1 MKKNYSLSRNVLGK
15 NGPKVRHQRGEA
27 TIGRVYIR
35 YGLTSRL
42 ANFIYAMTL

>member
-1 MKKNYSLSRNVLGK
+1 MAQKLDIKG
-15 NGPKVRHQRGEA
+15 GEA